1 VSSEGGSR
9 IPDDDMRFAIRV
21 ADRERIAQRQPSI
34 AQRRRQ
40 APPETGVGTLDRAL
54 DVLDAVEAGARSFT
68 DIVRATG
75 LTRPTAHRMIRALEA
90 HGLLM
95 HVGGHGFALGTRLLR
110 LAESASRNLPLRDLA
125 HPALERLARATGES
139 AQLYVRDGHARL
151 CVDSVESESELRTIV
166 NVGASLPLTRGSA
179 GKVFLA
185 WAGGPDVATVTADL
199 DRDARDRLLRQ
210 LATTK
215 RRGWADSIGEREEG
229 VASVS
234 GPVFDVHG
242 ALTAVVSVSGPA
254 NRIGQLRGRHYA
266 PAVTAAAREVAAAMD
281 SPHSG
286 PFP

>member
-1 VSSEGGSR
+1 LNSEGGSH
-9 IPDDDMRFAIRV
+9 IPEDDIRFAIRV
-21 ADRERIAQRQPSI
+21 ADRERIAQREPSI
-34 AQRRRQ
+34 AQRRRG
-40 APPETGVGTLDRAL
+40 APPVTGVGTLDRTL

-68 DIVRATG
+68 DIVKATG

-95 HVGGHGFALGTRLLR
+95 HVGGHGYALGTRLLR

-125 HPALERLARATGES
+125 HPALERLARSTGES
-139 AQLYVRDGHARL
+139 AQLYVGDGHARL

-166 NVGASLPLTRGSA
+166 PVGASLPLTRGSA

-185 WAGGPDVATVTADL
+185 WAGDPDVATVTADL

-210 LATTK
+210 VATTK

-234 GPVFDVHG
+234 GPVFDGHG
-242 ALTAVVSVSGPA
+242 SLTAVVSVSGPA

-266 PAVTAAAREVAAAMD
+266 PAVTTAAQEIAAALD
-281 SPHSG
+281 SPHSDA
-286 PFP
+286 FP